1 MLASSCPNLG
11 SPIRVA
17 TRWLI
22 QWPGCEGRP
31 RCSLCDGSDSLPQAV
46 ATPIG
51 TTGEILE
58 SHNMYDQHDVETLER
73 QFNAAME
80 EADTGSALEAV
91 RRIYDEFDRGG
102 VGLEALLHPDFQIR
116 METVFLEEKVYQGLR
131 GYEKWRSDIEEL
143 FREDRFQP
151 EGLRAA
157 ADGRWVVLGR
167 LQITERESGD
177 ELDVP
182 LAHVLEQRD
191 RKVASFTV
199 YSDISRALESV
210 GLPA

>member
-1 MLASSCPNLG
+1 
-11 SPIRVA
+11 
-17 TRWLI
+17 
-22 QWPGCEGRP
+22 
-31 RCSLCDGSDSLPQAV
+31 
-46 ATPIG
+46 
-51 TTGEILE
+51 
-58 SHNMYDQHDVETLER
+58 MYDQHDVETLER

-102 VGLEALLHPDFQIR
+102 DALEALLHPDFQIR
-116 METVFLEEKVYQGLR
+116 METVFLDDKTYKGLR
-131 GYEKWRSDIEEL
+131 GYKRWRTDIEEL
-143 FREDRFQP
+143 FEADRFQP

-167 LQITERESGD
+167 LQITQKESGD

-191 RKVASFTV
+191 RKVAGVSV
-199 YSDISRALESV
+199 YSDISAALESV

>member
-1 MLASSCPNLG
+1 
-11 SPIRVA
+11 
-17 TRWLI
+17 
-22 QWPGCEGRP
+22 
-31 RCSLCDGSDSLPQAV
+31 
-46 ATPIG
+46 
-51 TTGEILE
+51 
-58 SHNMYDQHDVETLER
+58 MYDQHDVETLER

-102 VGLEALLHPDFQIR
+102 VGLEALLHRDFQIR
-116 METVFLEEKVYQGLR
+116 METVFLEEKVYRGLR
-131 GYEKWRSDIEEL
+131 GYEKWRSDVEDL
-143 FREDRFQP
+143 FEEDRFQP

-167 LQITERESGD
+167 LQITEKESGD

-210 GLPA
+210 GLPG

>member
-1 MLASSCPNLG
+1 
-11 SPIRVA
+11 
-17 TRWLI
+17 
-22 QWPGCEGRP
+22 
-31 RCSLCDGSDSLPQAV
+31 
-46 ATPIG
+46 
-51 TTGEILE
+51 
-58 SHNMYDQHDVETLER
+58 MYDQHDVETLER

-102 VGLEALLHPDFQIR
+102 DGLEALLHPDFQIR
-116 METVFLEEKVYQGLR
+116 METVFLDDRTYKGVR
-131 GYEKWRSDIEEL
+131 GYKRWRTDIEEL
-143 FREDRFQP
+143 FEKDRFQP

-167 LQITERESGD
+167 LQITYKESGD

-199 YSDISRALESV
+199 YSDISAALESV
-210 GLPA
+210 GLPG

>member
-1 MLASSCPNLG
+1 
-11 SPIRVA
+11 
-17 TRWLI
+17 
-22 QWPGCEGRP
+22 
-31 RCSLCDGSDSLPQAV
+31 
-46 ATPIG
+46 
-51 TTGEILE
+51 
-58 SHNMYDQHDVETLER
+58 MYDQHDVETLER

-80 EADTGSALEAV
+80 EADTGSALDAV

-102 VGLEALLHPDFQIR
+102 DGLEALLHPDFQIR
-116 METVFLEEKVYQGLR
+116 METVFLDDRTYKGVR
-131 GYEKWRSDIEEL
+131 GYKRWRTDIEEL
-143 FREDRFQP
+143 FEKDRFQP

-167 LQITERESGD
+167 LQITGKESGD

-199 YSDISRALESV
+199 YSDISAALESV
-210 GLPA
+210 GLPG

>member
-1 MLASSCPNLG
+1 
-11 SPIRVA
+11 
-17 TRWLI
+17 
-22 QWPGCEGRP
+22 
-31 RCSLCDGSDSLPQAV
+31 
-46 ATPIG
+46 
-51 TTGEILE
+51 
-58 SHNMYDQHDVETLER
+58 MYDQHDVETLER

-80 EADTGSALEAV
+80 EADTGSALDAV

-102 VGLEALLHPDFQIR
+102 EGLEALLHPDFQIR
-116 METVFLEEKVYQGLR
+116 METVFLDAKVYKGLR
-131 GYEKWRSDIEEL
+131 GFRNWRSDIEEL
-143 FREDRFQP
+143 FEQDRFQP

-167 LQITERESGD
+167 LQITQKESGD

>member
-1 MLASSCPNLG
+1 
-11 SPIRVA
+11 
-17 TRWLI
+17 
-22 QWPGCEGRP
+22 
-31 RCSLCDGSDSLPQAV
+31 
-46 ATPIG
+46 
-51 TTGEILE
+51 
-58 SHNMYDQHDVETLER
+58 MYDQHDVETLER

-91 RRIYDEFDRGG
+91 RRIYDEIDRGG
-102 VGLEALLHPDFQIR
+102 EGLEALLHPDFQIR
-116 METVFLEEKVYQGLR
+116 METVFLDDKTYKGLR
-131 GYEKWRSDIEEL
+131 GYKRWRTDIEEL
-143 FREDRFQP
+143 FEQDRFQP

-167 LQITERESGD
+167 LQITQKNGGG

-191 RKVASFTV
+191 KKVASFTV
-199 YSDISRALESV
+199 YSDISAALESV

>member
-1 MLASSCPNLG
+1 
-11 SPIRVA
+11 
-17 TRWLI
+17 
-22 QWPGCEGRP
+22 
-31 RCSLCDGSDSLPQAV
+31 
-46 ATPIG
+46 
-51 TTGEILE
+51 
-58 SHNMYDQHDVETLER
+58 MYDQHDVETLER

-80 EADTGSALEAV
+80 EADTGSALDAV

-102 VGLEALLHPDFQIR
+102 AGLEALLHPDFQIR
-116 METVFLEEKVYQGLR
+116 METVFLDDRVYKGMR
-131 GYEKWRSDIEEL
+131 GFKKWRSDIEEL
-143 FREDRFQP
+143 FEEDRFQP

-167 LQITERESGD
+167 LQITQKEDGG

-199 YSDISRALESV
+199 YSDISEALDSV
-210 GLPA
+210 GLPV